1 MKLTATAFGLAMG
14 ILTAAALFITAW
26 WLYFLGAP
34 TAGAS
39 FLEHVYPGFA
49 YTPLG
54 SVIGLGYG
62 FVDGLIF
69 GAVLAWL
76 YNGLCAWLAT
86 SEPTHGITHSSP
98 AE

>member
-1 MKLTATAFGLAMG
+1 MKLNVTAFGLAMG
-14 ILTAAALFITAW
+14 ILTAAVLFITAW
-26 WLYFLGAP
+26 WLYFLGASG
-34 TAGAS
+34 AGAS
-39 FLEHVYPGFA
+39 FLERIYPGYA

-76 YNGLCAWLAT
+76 YNGLCAWLVT
-86 SEPTHGITHSSP
+86 REPMHEIAHSSP